1 MGWRLN
7 MKRGDFYR
15 VHYKTKNDPKE
26 HRVFLVVSRQLLIN
40 SNFSTVICAPV
51 YTKYDGYPTQI
62 EVGTEEG
69 LKYDSAIYCDD
80 LISLHKSLLT
90 DYIGSLSD
98 SKIEEVNAALRIA
111 LAVEY

>member
-1 MGWRLN
+1 

-51 YTKYDGYPTQI
+51 YSKYDGYPTQI
-62 EVGTEEG
+62 EVGVEEG
-69 LKYDSAIYCDD
+69 LKHDSAIYCDD
-80 LISLHKSLLT
+80 LASLPKTMLT
-90 DYIGSLSD
+90 DYIGALPD
-98 SKIEEVNAALRIA
+98 DKMQEVNTALRIA
-111 LAVEY
+111 LAVE